1 MFRRRGC
8 LFGCGSFVILG
19 IAALLLIWFV
29 AIPRISDA
37 FEDSV
42 SDGLSTV
49 IADEIDPLYSRAQL
63 QDGEDV
69 RFSFESIN
77 QHMRDTNQDE
87 QVDKVE
93 LVSSGDQMV
102 MRATL
107 NNMDWEIAF
116 IPQVTQDGRLRLE
129 PAQEGDWFEE
139 RVMDIL
145 GGGLEAAINEWL
157 QRNGV
162 YLTDVTLEPDGIILS
177 VAGE

>member
-8 LFGCGSFVILG
+8 LFGCGSFLFLG
-19 IAALLLIWFV
+19 LVAILLIWFV
-29 AIPRISDA
+29 AIPRISDL

-42 SDGLSTV
+42 SEGLSTV
-49 IADEIDPLYSRAQL
+49 IAEEIDPLYSRAQL

-69 RFSFESIN
+69 RFSFDTIN
-77 QHMRDTNQDE
+77 AQMRDTTQDD

-93 LVSSGDQMV
+93 LFSSGDQV
-102 MRATL
+102 IMRATL
-107 NNMDWEIAF
+107 NNREWEIAF
-116 IPQVTQDGRLRLE
+116 VPQVTQEGRLQME
-129 PAQEGDWFEE
+129 PASDGDWFED

-145 GGGLEAAINEWL
+145 GGGLETAINEWL

-162 YLTDVTLEPDGIILS
+162 YLTDVTLEPDAIVLT